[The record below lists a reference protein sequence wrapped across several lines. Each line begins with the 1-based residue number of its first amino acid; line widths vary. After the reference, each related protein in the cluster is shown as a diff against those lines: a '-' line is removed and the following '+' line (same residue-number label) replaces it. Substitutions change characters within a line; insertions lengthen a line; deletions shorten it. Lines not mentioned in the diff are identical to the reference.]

1 MIPRLIVLSVTI
13 LGLAGCAGQPD
24 GMTRA
29 LEYTPVAHDVEVGG
43 EAWRVLEHPGN
54 DARGGKI
61 MTTPNLGAAAGIG
74 VAQGLTLGL
83 ADVAPAKDTHEAAAR
98 RRLDATGRAACRI
111 VAGYELIKVQF
122 EFVYVCDAA
131 APARPDQ
138 APTPKRSSKA

>member
-1 MIPRLIVLSVTI
+1 MFHRLIFIGLTAAA
-13 LGLAGCAGQPD
+13 LAGCAGQPD

-83 ADVAPAKDTHEAAAR
+83 ADVSPAKEKHEAVAR

-131 APARPDQ
+131 RPDQ